1 MTSPTQSGPVATA
14 DAPADGAV
22 RGGVDKVVAGASA
35 GALALFV
42 VAALVAPDKV
52 SEWVTTSFTKSAS
65 WFGLYWQILLLV
77 TFVVAIALAFTPWA
91 RARFGAVQP
100 EFSRFKWVAMIMC
113 TLLAGGGVFWAAA
126 EPMYHFLNAPPY
138 FGSVEAGSNEAAHV
152 ALAQSFVHW
161 GFLAWAILGSLA
173 AIVMMYAAERG
184 MPLRPRT
191 LLYPVLGKR
200 VVTSPIGAVADVVCI
215 IAVVAGTVGPIGFLG
230 LQVSYGLSSLFGLPD
245 VYGVQLTVI
254 AVLTAVAAVS
264 VVSGV
269 NRGIQFLSRVN
280 VWLALVLMAA
290 VLVLGSAWYVVRAF
304 VGGFGIYAKDFVGTS
319 LYNGDPAWLSGWT
332 VFFFGW
338 FLGYAPLMAIFIARI
353 SRGRTVRDLIV
364 STAVL
369 PPIATCVWF
378 AVLGGTGIMLE
389 QEQPGAIS
397 GPLGEAGLPA
407 AVMSIADGL
416 PLSTLVGVGF
426 LILTILFVAT
436 TTDSMSFAVAQSC
449 TSQDHAGTR
458 LRALWAVLM
467 GAAAAVL
474 ISIGDGGISALQ
486 SFIVVTAVP
495 VGFILLPSV
504 FAAPVMVR
512 RMAAEQGITGWR
524 RGGTPASTTTPAD
537 STSNDTTITTN
548 DPAEGV
554 SA

>member
-1 MTSPTQSGPVATA
+1 MTTPTTGPVA
-14 DAPADGAV
+14 PEV
-22 RGGVDKVVAGASA
+22 RHSGVDKVVTGISA
-35 GALALFV
+35 GALGLFV
-42 VAALVAPDKV
+42 VGAVAAPDTV
-52 SEWVTTSFTKSAS
+52 GSWVTTGFTKSAS
-65 WFGLYWQILLLV
+65 WFGFYWQVLMFA
-77 TFVVAIALAFTPWA
+77 TFVVAVGLAFTPWA
-91 RARFGAVQP
+91 RARFGGTVP
-100 EFSRFKWVAMIMC
+100 EFGRFKWVAMIMC

-126 EPMYHFLNAPPY
+126 EPMYHYLNSPPY
-138 FGSVEAGSNEAAHV
+138 FGSVEPGSSDAAHV

-173 AIVMMYAAERG
+173 ATVMMYAADKG

-200 VVTSPIGAVADVVCI
+200 LLTSPLGAATDIVCI

-230 LQVSYGLSSLFGLPD
+230 LQVSYGLSSLFGVPD
-245 VYGVQLTVI
+245 VYGVQLAVI
-254 AVLTAVAAVS
+254 AVLTAVAAIS

-269 NRGIQFLSRVN
+269 DRGIQFLSRVN
-280 VWLALVLMAA
+280 VWLALALMAA
-290 VLVLGSAWYVVRAF
+290 VLALGSAWYVLRAF
-304 VGGFGIYAKDFVGTS
+304 IGGFSTYVTDFVGTS
-319 LYNGDPAWLSGWT
+319 LYQGDPTWLSGWT

-369 PPIATCVWF
+369 PPVATCLWF
-378 AVLGGTGIMLE
+378 SVLGGTGIMLE
-389 QEQPGAIS
+389 QDRPGAIS
-397 GPLGEAGLPA
+397 GPLNESGLPA

-416 PLSTLVGVGF
+416 PLSTLIGLGF
-426 LILTILFVAT
+426 LVLTILFVAT
-436 TTDSMSFAVAQSC
+436 TTDSMSYAIAQSC
-449 TSQDHAGTR
+449 TSEDHAGTR
-458 LRALWAVLM
+458 LRAVWAVLM

-495 VGFILLPSV
+495 VGLILLPSV
-504 FAAPVMVR
+504 FAAPIVVR

-524 RGGTPASTTTPAD
+524 RPDATAPAGPAADSSTTRSTTT
-537 STSNDTTITTN
+537 

>member
-1 MTSPTQSGPVATA
+1 MSTDIHGAA
-14 DAPADGAV
+14 APAV
-22 RGGVDKVVAGASA
+22 RGGGVDWIVTVASA
-35 GALALFV
+35 GALLVFV
-42 VAALVAPDKV
+42 VGAIAAPDTV
-52 SEWVTTSFTKSAS
+52 GDWVTTGFTKSAD
-65 WFGLYWQILLLV
+65 WFGLYWQVLMLV
-77 TFVVAIALAFTPWA
+77 TFVVALVLAATPWA
-91 RARFGAVQP
+91 RARFGDVAP
-100 EFSRFKWVAMIMC
+100 EFGRFKWIAMIMC

-138 FGSVEAGSNEAAHV
+138 FGDVDPGSDGAAHV

-191 LLYPVLGKR
+191 LLYPVLGSR
-200 VVTSPIGAVADVVCI
+200 VVTSPIGTVADVVCI

-230 LQVSYGLSSLFGLPD
+230 LQVSYGLSSLFGIPD
-245 VYGVQLTVI
+245 VYGVQLSVI

-280 VWLALVLMAA
+280 VWLALALMAA
-290 VLVLGSAWYVVRAF
+290 VLVLGSAWYVLKAF
-304 VGGFGIYAKDFVGTS
+304 VGGFGVYVTDFVGTS
-319 LYNGDPAWLSGWT
+319 LYRGDQVWLSGWT

-369 PPIATCVWF
+369 PPVATCLWF
-378 AVLGGTGIMLE
+378 SVLGGTGIMLE
-389 QEQPGAIS
+389 QRNPGEVS
-397 GPLGEAGLPA
+397 GPLNDAGLPA
-407 AVMSIADGL
+407 AVMAIADGL
-416 PLSTLVGVGF
+416 PLSMLVSVGF
-426 LILTILFVAT
+426 LLLTIMFVAT
-436 TTDSMSFAVAQSC
+436 TTDSMSYAVAQSC
-449 TSQDHAGTR
+449 TTKDHAGSR
-458 LRALWAVLM
+458 LRAVWAVLM

-474 ISIGDGGISALQ
+474 ISVGDGGISALQ

-495 VGFILLPSV
+495 VGLILLPSV
-504 FAAPVMVR
+504 FAAPVLVR
-512 RMAAEQGITGWR
+512 RMAVEQGLTKWR
-524 RGGTPASTTTPAD
+524 TTSLSPSTTTTT
-537 STSNDTTITTN
+537 STSAPSD
-548 DPAEGV
+548 AEEGV
-554 SA
+554 KA

>member
-1 MTSPTQSGPVATA
+1 MTTSTTEAAAS
-14 DAPADGAV
+14 DV
-22 RGGVDKVVAGASA
+22 RRSVDKVVIGVSA

-42 VAALVAPDKV
+42 VAAVAAPDTV
-52 SEWVTTSFTKSAS
+52 GGWVGTGFTKSAS
-65 WFGLYWQILLLV
+65 WFGFYWQILMFA
-77 TFVVAIALAFTPWA
+77 TFVVAIGLALTPWA
-91 RARFGAVQP
+91 RARFGTHAP
-100 EFSRFKWVAMIMC
+100 EFGRFKWVAMIMC

-126 EPMYHFLNAPPY
+126 EPMYHYLNAPPF
-138 FGSVEAGSNEAAHV
+138 FGDVEAGSNEAAHV

-173 AIVMMYAAERG
+173 AIVMMHAVDKG

-200 VVTSPIGAVADVVCI
+200 VVTSPVGAAADIVCI

-230 LQVSYGLSSLFGLPD
+230 LQVSYGLSSVFGLPD
-245 VYGVQLTVI
+245 VYGVQLAVI
-254 AVLTAVAAVS
+254 AVLTSVAAVS

-290 VLVLGSAWYVVRAF
+290 VLVLGSAWYVLRAF
-304 VGGFGIYAKDFVGTS
+304 VGGFGVYVTDFVGTS
-319 LYNGDPAWLSGWT
+319 LYRGDPAWLSGWT

-369 PPIATCVWF
+369 PPVATCLWF
-378 AVLGGTGIMLE
+378 SVLGGTGIMLE
-389 QEQPGAIS
+389 QERPGAVS
-397 GPLGEAGLPA
+397 GPLNESGLPA

-416 PLSTLVGVGF
+416 PLSTLVGLGF
-426 LILTILFVAT
+426 LVLTILFVAT
-436 TTDSMSFAVAQSC
+436 TTDSMSYAIAQSC
-449 TSQDHAGTR
+449 TSEDHAGTK
-458 LRALWAVLM
+458 LRALWALLM

-486 SFIVVTAVP
+486 SFIVITAVP
-495 VGFILLPSV
+495 VGLILLPSV
-504 FAAPVMVR
+504 FAAPVIVR

-524 RGGTPASTTTPAD
+524 QPDTTAETTTSISAPTTPAPASTTAT
-537 STSNDTTITTN
+537 